1 MAGSAAAN
9 SATFGLSRIPSDYK
23 LLAPELSSY
32 QKDQP
37 KNLPIGVFGIQQ
49 QYIKYS
55 LGINANMESQEQQMR
70 SRLPFFPK
78 SKKTK

>member
-1 MAGSAAAN
+1 MVGSAAEN
-9 SATFGLSRIPSDYK
+9 SATFGLSHIPSDYK
-23 LLAPELSSY
+23 LLAPEMQNLSSY

-55 LGINANMESQEQQMR
+55 LGINANMESPEQQ
-70 SRLPFFPK
+70 
-78 SKKTK
+78 